1 MRTGMFESFATRH
14 WFSDAAK
21 RIWSDE
27 ATLQCWLDVESALAL
42 SQAEL
47 GLIPQDAAQVIQSRA
62 NAAHFDLDAL
72 ADEIAFAQH
81 PLVPV
86 LRRFEA
92 LCGEPAAGYIHWGA
106 TTQNIFDTAN
116 ALQMQGTHRLLAG
129 HLDAALHHACELVA
143 RHADTPMAGRTHGQH
158 ALPMTF
164 GLKVAGW
171 IDELARHR
179 ERLSLRLE
187 SSFPACMSG
196 AIGSFAATGAMG
208 RRVETLLASRLG
220 LRPAGLSMRSSYD
233 RAADYVATLGLLAG
247 TAQKIGQ
254 DIVFLQRTE
263 VGEVA
268 ESFHMGKIGSSTMA
282 QKRNPS
288 TALLLVS
295 LARLLRSRV
304 PPAMEA
310 MVRMDEGDSS
320 ATNVTDTL
328 LPEVAIIAVSVAET
342 LTRLIAGLHVNA
354 AAMQRNLELTRGLIS
369 SEALMMQMCRTVGRH
384 EAHHLLY
391 DAAQKTVS
399 EGVDFA
405 TEIRRQASASGLP
418 VSADIEQALDPAGH
432 VGESVALAREV
443 AARVQRQR

>member
-1 MRTGMFESFATRH
+1 
-14 WFSDAAK
+14 
-21 RIWSDE
+21 
-27 ATLQCWLDVESALAL
+27 
-42 SQAEL
+42 
-47 GLIPQDAAQVIQSRA
+47 
-62 NAAHFDLDAL
+62 
-72 ADEIAFAQH
+72 
-81 PLVPV
+81 
-86 LRRFEA
+86 
-92 LCGEPAAGYIHWGA
+92 
-106 TTQNIFDTAN
+106 
-116 ALQMQGTHRLLAG
+116 
-129 HLDAALHHACELVA
+129 
-143 RHADTPMAGRTHGQH
+143 
-158 ALPMTF
+158 
-164 GLKVAGW
+164 
-171 IDELARHR
+171 
-179 ERLSLRLE
+179 
-187 SSFPACMSG
+187 
-196 AIGSFAATGAMG
+196 
-208 RRVETLLASRLG
+208 
-220 LRPAGLSMRSSYD
+220 MRSSYD